1 MDVIDMHC
9 DTILRLMDRK
19 DLGLLEND
27 LSVDIGK
34 LKKGKSL
41 AQFFAMWIDLDKVE
55 NPLETCL
62 RMIDRFYLELD
73 KNSDSISLA
82 TSYDEIMEN
91 KKDGKISAV
100 LTIEEGG
107 ALKGKLHNL
116 RNFYRLGVRG
126 ITLTW
131 NNVNEIGYPNTN
143 EEYGSKGLTEFGEA
157 VVREMNELGILVD
170 VSHLSDQGFYHVAEI
185 SKKPF
190 IASHSN
196 SRAIKDHR
204 RNLTDKMIK
213 TLADRGGAMG
223 ICFERDFLA
232 DSENA
237 RIEDMIRH
245 IKHIRD
251 VGGIDVIA
259 LGSDY
264 DGSNPNCEIDNIGE
278 IGKLRDALELN
289 KFSYEEIEK
298 IFYNN
303 ALRVIKEVL

>member
-1 MDVIDMHC
+1 MNVVDMHC
-9 DTILRLMDRK
+9 DTILRLMNREDV
-19 DLGLLEND
+19 GLLEND
-27 LSVDIGK
+27 LSVDIKK
-34 LKKGKSL
+34 LQRGNSL
-41 AQFFAMWIDLDKVE
+41 AQFFAMWIDLGKEDD
-55 NPLETCL
+55 PMETCL
-62 RMIDRFYLELD
+62 KMIDRFYIELD
-73 KNSDSISLA
+73 KNSDTISLA
-82 TSYDEIMEN
+82 TNYDEIMGN
-91 KKDGKISAV
+91 KDNNRISAV

-107 ALKGKLHNL
+107 AIKGQLHNL

-131 NNVNEIGYPNTN
+131 NNVNEIGYPNIN
-143 EEYGSKGLTEFGEA
+143 EEHGQMGLTEFGEA
-157 VVREMNELGILVD
+157 VVQEMNELGMLID
-170 VSHLSDQGFYHVAEI
+170 VSHLSDEGFYHVGKL
-185 SKKPF
+185 SNKPF

-196 SRAIKDHR
+196 SRAIKNHR
-204 RNLTDKMIK
+204 RNLTDPMIK
-213 TLADRGGAMG
+213 TLSEKGGVMG
-223 ICFERDFLA
+223 ICFERDFLG

-245 IKHIRD
+245 IRHIRD
-251 VGGIDVIA
+251 IGGIDVIA